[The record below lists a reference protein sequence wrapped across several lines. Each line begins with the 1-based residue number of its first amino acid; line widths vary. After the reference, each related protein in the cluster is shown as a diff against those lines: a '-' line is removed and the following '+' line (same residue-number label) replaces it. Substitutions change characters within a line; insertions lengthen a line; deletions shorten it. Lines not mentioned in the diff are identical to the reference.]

1 MSDTDKSWTIIATY
15 SSIEE
20 AEIVRGLLESNGIP
34 TVINNAT
41 IASVYPMTDSWT
53 PLQLMIPAACRE
65 DAEKL
70 LRH

>member
-1 MSDTDKSWTIIATY
+1 MDNTDKSWTIIATY

-70 LRH
+70 LHH

>member
-53 PLQLMIPAACRE
+53 PLQLMIPAVCRE